1 VIIITTDTCTGYL
14 RAGHADRPE
23 RITGTVA
30 RLRSQEEL
38 ALEWREPTRVTE
50 EQLLRAHTPA
60 MLARLEQAADFDED
74 TPFFEGISG
83 IARSSVAA
91 ALDAAALA
99 RQGKTV
105 FSLMRPPGHH
115 ALREKSMG
123 FCYLNNVAIAVL
135 EAQAAGVRRIG
146 VFDFDVHHGNG
157 TENILLNQAGI
168 EFFSVHEHPG
178 YPDTGGENHGWN
190 CFNYPVVPNAP
201 RLSYR
206 VRLANAMEDLR
217 SYHPELVAVSAGFDA
232 YLRDALADGTLLE
245 EDFHWL
251 GESLRALNVP
261 LFSVLEGG
269 YSRDLPAL
277 IFAYLKG
284 LEGKPLMPPG
294 GAAGDIGLP
303 IAP

>member
-1 VIIITTDTCTGYL
+1 
-14 RAGHADRPE
+14 
-23 RITGTVA
+23 
-30 RLRSQEEL
+30 
-38 ALEWREPTRVTE
+38 
-50 EQLLRAHTPA
+50 

-217 SYHPELVAVSAGFDA
+217 SYHPELVAVSARRTRGRDIAGGGFSLAGRIAPGAERALVQCAGGRLQPGLARFD
-232 YLRDALADGTLLE
+232 LRLLE
-245 EDFHWL
+245 
-251 GESLRALNVP
+251 RI
-261 LFSVLEGG
+261 GG
-269 YSRDLPAL
+269 KAPD
-277 IFAYLKG
+277 
-284 LEGKPLMPPG
+284 
-294 GAAGDIGLP
+294 AAGRSSRRYRTPHCTLIQEVVSFSFADSRNSISRFMLCR
-303 IAP
+303 